1 MALNLGKSVVDYLAA
16 HPDEKFSARQIA
28 EWIFAT
34 FPGECHAKKASSQAL
49 ETDADLLQ
57 QLVAEIGSQRPRLQ
71 KKHPGLKTTE
81 GRPRKYYFSE
91 KSDSAEVAAAEN
103 LGVAAPVGKEEAK
116 SGEYGRYP
124 LLSFAQLERE
134 VTDERIRD
142 KIAASKRKGM
152 WMGGVPPL
160 GYDVENRRLVP
171 NEREAKLIRHIFQR
185 FVELGSSTAL
195 VKELK
200 LDGVTSKA
208 WTTQDGKTRDG
219 RPIDKGHIYKL
230 LGNRTYLGELRH
242 KDQWYQA
249 EHPPIISRE
258 LWDSVH
264 AILETNGRVRG
275 NTTRAKVPYLLKGIV
290 FGNDGRALSPWHTT
304 KKNGRR
310 FRYYVPQ
317 RDAKE
322 HSGASGLPR
331 LPAAELESAVLDQL
345 RAILRAP
352 NLLGDMLPQAIKL
365 DPTLDEAKI
374 TVAMTRLDA
383 IWDQLFPAEQTRIV
397 KLLVEK
403 VIVPPN
409 DLEVRLRANGI
420 ERLVLELRSEPVEQQ
435 EEALASDIRLCGTSS
450 EPGSHRPSVGT
461 GIELQQVPTLLAH
474 E

>member
-1 MALNLGKSVVDYLAA
+1 MSEVLKRRMRCAVYTRKSSEEGLDQEYNSIDAQRDA
-16 HPDEKFSARQIA
+16 GHAYIA
-28 EWIFAT
+28 
-34 FPGECHAKKASSQAL
+34 
-49 ETDADLLQ
+49 
-57 QLVAEIGSQRPRLQ
+57 SQRAEGWIPVADDYDDPAFSGGNLERPALRRLMADIEAGKIDVVIIYKIDRLTRSLADFSKMVEVFERYGVSFVSVTQ
-71 KKHPGLKTTE
+71 QFNTTTSM
-81 GRPRKYYFSE
+81 GRLML
-91 KSDSAEVAAAEN
+91 N
-103 LGVAAPVGKEEAK
+103 I
-116 SGEYGRYP
+116 
-124 LLSFAQLERE
+124 LLSFAQFERE
-134 VTDERIRD
+134 VTGERIRD

-230 LGNRTYLGELRH
+230 LSNRTYLGELRH
-242 KDQWYQA
+242 KEQWYQA

-264 AILETNGRVRG
+264 AILATNGRVRG
-275 NTTRAKVPYLLKGIV
+275 NATRATVTYLLKGIV

-310 FRYYVPQ
+310 YRYYVPQ
-317 RDAKE
+317 RDTKE
-322 HSGASGLPR
+322 HAGASGLPR

-383 IWDQLFPAEQTRIV
+383 IWGQLFPAEQSRIV

-403 VIVPPN
+403 VIVSPN

-420 ERLVLELRSEPVEQQ
+420 ERLVLELRPEPTNQAA
-435 EEALASDIRLCGTSS
+435 EALA
-450 EPGSHRPSVGT
+450 
-461 GIELQQVPTLLAH
+461 
-474 E
+474 